1 MGALTHCRLR
11 ALLNVHSFFSFGAGV
26 SSPTVLVQKAAEL
39 GYTYV
44 ALTDDGGVYG
54 AAELF
59 AAARK
64 LGVVPLI
71 GATVPLEIGGTPY
84 PVVLLAE
91 SLAGYETLNRLL
103 TLLHALDGSVTLP
116 VLAAHSD
123 ALHLLTGGRR
133 GFPTQ
138 LLGAGRRG
146 VAEQALCDLRG
157 IFPHR
162 LWVQLYHDAH
172 PWDTRRARLLRDL
185 AHAMKL
191 PAVAAPEV
199 RYAAPELYP
208 LYDALVCARL
218 GITVDTPHADRPQ
231 NSAQAVP
238 EDFLLPFPDALENA
252 SRLAELCSFE
262 LLPERFAM
270 PPVRVPEGMTPQGHL
285 EERCYGALGERYGGL
300 NLKAARERLELEL
313 VTLRSL
319 GMAEFFLLAAEVT
332 DFCRSRGIVASGRGS
347 AAASVVC
354 YLLGVTTTDPVA
366 HDLLFER
373 FLHTGRRIMPDI
385 DIDVG
390 SHRRDEVFVWLQER
404 FGREHAAMVC
414 NRVTYQLPSAVQD
427 LGRALGVPAAQRNAL
442 TKAFGRDYRHL
453 RPHWAREAL
462 PAFEEVLRGAPVQEV
477 LLGLLERIEKGFVRH
492 IAPHSGGWVVSQ
504 KPLSYY
510 SPIQVSTGGLPTLQ
524 FDKDDV
530 ERLGLIKLDVLALR
544 MLSCLERAREEVFR
558 VNGVWLD
565 LADLPDAP
573 GVWERIQVG
582 DTLGIFQIESPGQV
596 RMSVQLKP
604 TCLTDLKNQV
614 SLHRPGPIQSGSVH
628 PFIARHQ
635 GREAV
640 TYLHPSLEPVLGKT
654 HGVLLFQEDI
664 MRLAVTLAGFSWT
677 EAELFRKQVTSFE
690 EASEIRD
697 EHRRFVEGAM
707 QRTGMSREAAEQVF
721 EMCAV
726 YRGYGFAESHA
737 WAFAVTAYKSAWMR
751 HHYPAEYLAAFL
763 SDAPGMWSAS
773 TLRHEA
779 ERWGVGFLR
788 LELNA
793 SGVSYAVEKVDG
805 QKWVRPPFTAVTGL
819 SEELAGR
826 IVRERRSGGPYASVR
841 DLFERLVLERDTLDA
856 LARAGAFDKL
866 LSRRD
871 ALFEV
876 AALTHMQPPGKASLL
891 AGYATEPPPFPA
903 LSVPER
909 VTWDYLTKGF
919 SDLHVHPIDLA
930 RRQLLDLGAS
940 PMVRLPKHGF
950 VTTAGLIV
958 ARQKPP
964 TAQGFAF
971 FVLEDGSERVQV
983 VISPALW
990 ERHRETL
997 RDAAVLLVEG
1007 LLETEG
1013 RAVTLQATGLCGLP
1027 LAVKVEGYDY
1037 G

>member
-1 MGALTHCRLR
+1 VGSLTHRRLS

-26 SSPTVLVQKAAEL
+26 SSPTALVKRAAEL
-39 GYTYV
+39 GYTHI
-44 ALTDDGGVYG
+44 ALTDDLGVYG
-54 AAELF
+54 AAELHV
-59 AAARK
+59 AARSF
-64 LGVVPLI
+64 GVVPLV
-71 GATVPLEIGGTPY
+71 GATVPLEVAGTPY
-84 PVVLLAE
+84 PVLLLAE
-91 SLAGYETLNRLL
+91 SLAGYETLNCLV
-103 TLLHALDGSVTLP
+103 TLLHASEEPVTLP
-116 VLAAHSD
+116 VLAAHAES
-123 ALHLLTGGRR
+123 LHLLTGGRR

-138 LLGAGRRG
+138 LLGANRRS
-146 VAEQALCDLRG
+146 VAEQTLCDLKG
-157 IFPHR
+157 IFSGR
-162 LWVQLYHDAH
+162 LWVQLYFDAY
-172 PWDTRRARLLRDL
+172 PWDLRRARLLREL

-191 PAVAAPEV
+191 PAVAALEV
-199 RYAAPELYP
+199 RYAVPELYP

-218 GITVDTPHADRPQ
+218 GITVDTPHPDRPQ
-231 NSAQAVP
+231 NGAQAVP
-238 EDFLLPFPDALENA
+238 ESLPLPFPDALENA
-252 SRLAELCSFE
+252 SRLAELCSFD

-270 PPVRVPEGMTPQGHL
+270 PPVRVPEGMSAQGYL
-285 EERCYGALGERYGGL
+285 EERCYGALGERYSGETFMVA
-300 NLKAARERLELEL
+300 KTRLELEL

-319 GMAEFFLLAAEVT
+319 SMAEFFLLAAEVT

-373 FLHTGRRIMPDI
+373 FLHTGRRIKPDI

-390 SHRRDEVFVWLQER
+390 SHRRDEVFVWLRER
-404 FGREHAAMVC
+404 FGKEHAAMVC
-414 NRVTYQLPSAVQD
+414 NRVTYGLPSAVQD
-427 LGRALGVPAAQRNAL
+427 LGRALGIPAAQRNAL
-442 TKAFGRDYRHL
+442 NKAFGRDYRFL
-453 RPHWAREAL
+453 KPHRAREAL

-492 IAPHSGGWVVSQ
+492 IAPHSGGWVVSR
-504 KPLSYY
+504 KPLSHY

-558 VNGVWLD
+558 VNGVWLE
-565 LADLPDAP
+565 LSELPDAP
-573 GVWERIQVG
+573 AVWERIQIG

-628 PFIARHQ
+628 PFVARQ
-635 GREAV
+635 RGRQAV
-640 TYLHPSLEPVLGKT
+640 TYLHPSLEPVLAKS

-664 MRLAVTLAGFSWT
+664 MRLAVTVAGFSWT
-677 EAELFRKQVTSFE
+677 EAELFRKHVTSFDE
-690 EASEIRD
+690 LSEIEA
-697 EHRRFVEGAM
+697 EHRRFIAGAVAH
-707 QRTGMSREAAEQVF
+707 TGMSREVAEQVF
-721 EMCAV
+721 ELCSV

-737 WAFAVTAYKSAWMR
+737 WAFAVTAYKSAWVR

-779 ERWGVGFLR
+779 QRWGVGFLK

-793 SGVSYAVEKVDG
+793 SGVFYAVEVVDG
-805 QKWVRPPFTAVTGL
+805 QKWVRPPFTAVAGL

-826 IVRERRSGGPYASVR
+826 IVRERRSGGPFASVR
-841 DLFERLVLERDTLDA
+841 DLFERVILERDVLDA
-856 LARAGAFDKL
+856 LARAGAFDRII
-866 LSRRD
+866 SRRD

-876 AALTHMQPPGKASLL
+876 AALTHMQPPGRASLL
-891 AGYATEPPPFPA
+891 SGYSQEPPPFPA
-903 LSVPER
+903 LSLPEK
-909 VTWDYLTKGF
+909 VTWDYRTKGL
-919 SDLHVHPIDLA
+919 SEYLVHPIDLI
-930 RRQLLDLGAS
+930 RRQLLDIGAT

-950 VTTAGLIV
+950 VTTAGLVV

-971 FVLEDGSERVQV
+971 FVIEDGPERVRV
-983 VISPALW
+983 VISAGRW
-990 ERHRETL
+990 ERHREVL
-997 RDAAVLLVEG
+997 RDASVLLVEG

-1013 RAVTLQATGLCGLP
+1013 LALTLSATDLCAVP
-1027 LAVKVEGYDY
+1027 LSVKVAGYDY